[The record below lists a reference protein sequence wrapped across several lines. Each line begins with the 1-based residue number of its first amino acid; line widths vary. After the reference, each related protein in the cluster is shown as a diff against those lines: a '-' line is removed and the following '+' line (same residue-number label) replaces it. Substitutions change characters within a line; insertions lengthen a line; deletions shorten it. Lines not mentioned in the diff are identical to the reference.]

1 MDINKL
7 ILETEQQADKLRLQS
22 EQEKAMA
29 EVLPLRFAQNM
40 AAFERLMPAIYEQ
53 FRAYQPTRAFR
64 LYCNANGEPNLLW
77 LDDNVSLYGDEPLA
91 QSKAQIEQVM
101 GRASLSR
108 LEFGVEKNFF
118 GQIHVKYLNMLAEE
132 YQTAKKTLNKLTSLP
147 ETVPMALVFGVGLGY
162 HLGYLYERCSVKNLF
177 VIEPDLDL
185 FYASLFCFDW
195 APLLDYLDSEK
206 MSLHILLGQDEESMM
221 NDLMP
226 AIHKRGAFLVA
237 SMFAYWHY
245 PSPTIFSLIERVS
258 QEFYTLRTGWGFFDD
273 NLFAIS
279 HSAENIIK
287 GAPFLLKG
295 KKVQNEQSQCPV
307 FVVGNGPSLDAAL
320 PYIKEY
326 QQNALIICC
335 GSSVYALH
343 KEGIK
348 PDIYVAVERTKSSAD
363 FLATLNDPDYLQD
376 ILFLSVDVIHPDCLA
391 YFDRSAMG
399 FKPNE
404 PMYAMLKAN
413 QNKLMEQYTGLLN
426 VNPLVGNTGLSYA
439 VTLGFKNIYLFG
451 MDNGYKSK
459 EHHHAKNSSYYD
471 KDGKPIEALKKLMT
485 GRAEFMVP
493 GNFGGEVVTNQLL
506 GLSARHMGTL
516 LRLYSD
522 VICHNCSDG
531 AQVKNAIPLPLDE
544 FRLDEVAL
552 DKDRL
557 VDEIYEKL
565 FVPISVSA
573 DKLQD
578 YLAIELFNKLVDKI
592 IEVWQPDCLT
602 YEDVNERTLVSFE
615 LVTSLAV
622 SPYHHVY
629 RVLVGSMNY
638 YLSVITSILYAFSD
652 KEETFHLL
660 RKCIA
665 IFIEFLQETKVLYAK
680 ALAMKDKTDFEPLKH
695 MRKN

>member
-7 ILETEQQADKLRLQS
+7 ILETEKQADKLRLQS

-29 EVLPLRFAQNM
+29 EVLPLRFSQNM
-40 AAFERLMPAIYEQ
+40 AAFERLMPAIFEQ
-53 FRAYQPTRAFR
+53 FKDYQPCRAFR
-64 LYCNANGEPNLLW
+64 LYCNDNGEPNLLW
-77 LDDNVSLYGDEPLA
+77 LDDNVSLYGDEPFA
-91 QSKAQIEQVM
+91 QSRAQIEQVM
-101 GRASLSR
+101 ECSSLSR

-118 GQIHVKYLNMLAEE
+118 SHIHVKYLNMLAEE
-132 YQTAKKTLNKLTSLP
+132 YQTAKKKLNKLTSLP
-147 ETVPMALVFGVGLGY
+147 EVVPMALVFGVGLGY
-162 HLGYLYERCSVKNLF
+162 HLGYLYERCSIKNLF

-195 APLLDYLDSEK
+195 AHFLDYLDAEK

-226 AIHKRGAFLVA
+226 AVHKRGAFLVA

-245 PSPTIFSLIERVS
+245 PSPIIFSLIERVS
-258 QEFYTLRTGWGFFDD
+258 QEFYTLKAGWGFFDD

-279 HSAENIIK
+279 HSAENIIH

-295 KKVQNEQSQCPV
+295 KKVPDAKSECPV
-307 FVVGNGPSLDAAL
+307 FVVGNGPSLDASL
-320 PYIKEY
+320 PYIKKY

-363 FLATLNDPDYLQD
+363 FLATLNDPDYLRD
-376 ILFLSVDVIHPDCLA
+376 ILFLTVDVIHPDCLT
-391 YFDRSAMG
+391 YFKRSAMG

-413 QNKLMEQYTGLLN
+413 QNKMMEQYAGLLN

-459 EHHHAKNSSYYD
+459 EHHHAKTSSYYD

-485 GRAEFMVP
+485 GRSEFMVS
-493 GNFGGEVVTNQLL
+493 GNFGGEVVTNQLFAL
-506 GLSARHMGTL
+506 TARHMGSL
-516 LRLYSD
+516 LRLFPD

-531 AQVKNAIPLPLDE
+531 AQVKNAFPLPLE
-544 FRLDEVAL
+544 ELQLENVML
-552 DKDRL
+552 DKQSL
-557 VDEIYEKL
+557 ADEIYEEF
-565 FVPISVSA
+565 FVPISVNK
-573 DKLQD
+573 DNLQD

-592 IEVWQPDCLT
+592 IEIWEPDCLT
-602 YEDVNERTLVSFE
+602 YDDVNERMLSSFE
-615 LVTSLAV
+615 LVTSLAI

-638 YLSVITSILYAFSD
+638 YLSIITSTLYAFSD
-652 KEETFHLL
+652 GEEVFILL
-660 RKCIA
+660 RKCIG

-680 ALAMKDKTDFEPLKH
+680 ALSMKDMTDYEPLRH